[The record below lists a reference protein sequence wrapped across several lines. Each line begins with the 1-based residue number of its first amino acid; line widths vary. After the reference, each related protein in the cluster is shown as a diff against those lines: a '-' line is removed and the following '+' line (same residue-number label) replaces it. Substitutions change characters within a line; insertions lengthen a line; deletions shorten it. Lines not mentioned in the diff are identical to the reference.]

1 MKQAKRSSSRQKQ
14 KDFQEIISKAQQ
26 DIKGAFEQVEA
37 LKTLYPHV
45 RRQDG
50 EYGFSKA
57 IANMLEMISSNLVI
71 VGERIENAIQQKR
84 DAWKSAK

>member
-45 RRQDG
+45 RLLR
-50 EYGFSKA
+50 
-57 IANMLEMISSNLVI
+57 
-71 VGERIENAIQQKR
+71 R
-84 DAWKSAK
+84 